1 MNVTSR
7 VFAVM
12 RDWRVGHV
20 EGVEEVGVYA
30 YFVIPE
36 DVNSEPRV
44 DASALT
50 PFTSRIVTTSLGLLS
65 IHVLTSTSHVSNNP
79 AS

>member
-1 MNVTSR
+1 
-7 VFAVM
+7 
-12 RDWRVGHV
+12 
-20 EGVEEVGVYA
+20 
-30 YFVIPE
+30 
-36 DVNSEPRV
+36 VNSEPRV